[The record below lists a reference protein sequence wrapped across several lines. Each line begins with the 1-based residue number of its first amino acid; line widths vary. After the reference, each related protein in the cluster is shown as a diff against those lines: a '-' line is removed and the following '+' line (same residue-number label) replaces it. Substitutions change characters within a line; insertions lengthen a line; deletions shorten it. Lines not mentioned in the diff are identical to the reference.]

1 MNNYEKCANE
11 YMLKHDLSLAAFYRK
26 IGIVENNHRHYIKGT
41 LPHIKTAYK
50 VSKVLSVPVWE
61 LWGLEE

>member
-1 MNNYEKCANE
+1 MRVHN
-11 YMLKHDLSLAAFYRK
+11 LSLAAFYRK
-26 IGIVENNHRHYIKGT
+26 IGIGENNHRHYIKGT

-50 VSKVLSVPVWE
+50 VSKVLEIPIWE

>member
-1 MNNYEKCANE
+1 MNNYEKYANE
-11 YMLKHDLSLAAFYRK
+11 HMRQHDLSLAAFYRK
-26 IGIVENNHRHYIKGT
+26 IGIGENNHRHYIKGT

-50 VSKVLSVPVWE
+50 ISKVLSQNIWE